1 MKSVIFAYVT
11 FAILTAVVFINS
23 YAVSSYLSKIEDKL
37 SEIPTE
43 LGYDKEYKE
52 VYAELTRSRR
62 LINLTVSHADLSD
75 IEKDFNELIGH
86 PDGYPWKT
94 GKDVQPIWIYEN
106 HLIWGLTAKILLW
119 NFRNGDWKQK

>member
-52 VYAELTRSRR
+52 VTLFGAEGVVNGTT
-62 LINLTVSHADLSD
+62 IHVSGSVPA
-75 IEKDFNELIGH
+75 
-86 PDGYPWKT
+86 
-94 GKDVQPIWIYEN
+94 
-106 HLIWGLTAKILLW
+106 WGAVSVIL
-119 NFRNGDWKQK
+119 K